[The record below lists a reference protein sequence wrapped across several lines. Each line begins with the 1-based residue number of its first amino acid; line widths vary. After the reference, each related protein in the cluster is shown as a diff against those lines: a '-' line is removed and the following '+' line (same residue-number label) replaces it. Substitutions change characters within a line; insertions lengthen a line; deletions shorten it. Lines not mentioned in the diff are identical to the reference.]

1 MRHTRREFLVAG
13 VGAIVL
19 LPWAGTAAQEKK
31 LASLQ
36 GEIGITTGSFSKQL
50 QKQPERFQLPELLKV
65 IRNEL
70 DMRVVDVYTPSL
82 ASFEPAYLDRVRRA
96 AEDAGC
102 VLTNLKMNQPGL
114 DLGSSDLTVREQS
127 LAEYKRGIDAAARL
141 GMRWARPLPAAKGPE
156 RELLVAGCRELADY
170 AAAKNVQ
177 LLIENFGWMQSDAK
191 SVVSLVDAIGKNVAA
206 SPDTGNWASNDVRYD
221 GLARTFPKAVTCD
234 FKARVLGPNGEHEA
248 YDLKRCFTIGWDAG
262 FRGPWCL
269 EHGHDD
275 DATLFRE
282 LRWMRNRLREWI
294 AEAKRREK

>member
-1 MRHTRREFLVAG
+1 MRQSRREFLAVTSGTLA
-13 VGAIVL
+13 AA
-19 LPWAGTAAQEKK
+19 PWAISAAQDKTPP
-31 LASLQ
+31 ASLQ

-50 QKQPERFQLPELLKV
+50 QKQPERFQLPGLFKV
-65 IRNEL
+65 IREEL
-70 DMRVVDVYTPSL
+70 GMRVVDVYTPSL
-82 ASFEPAYLDRVRRA
+82 ASFEPKYLDDVRRA
-96 AEDAGC
+96 ADDAGC

-114 DLGSSDLTVREQS
+114 DLGSSDRDVREKS

-141 GMRWARPLPAAKGPE
+141 GMRWARPLPTAKGPD
-156 RELLVAGCRELADY
+156 RTLLIAGCRELADY

-191 SVVSLVDAIGKNVAA
+191 SVVTLVAEIGKNVAA
-206 SPDTGNWASNDVRYD
+206 SPDTGNWSANDVRYD

-275 DATLFRE
+275 DATLFRD
-282 LRWMRNRLREWI
+282 LRWLRDRLREWI
-294 AEAKRREK
+294 AERRSA